1 MQSLIGF
8 IFIFG
13 PFLFLILLGLFVG
26 GWNERR
32 HFEKLKGREQ
42 QTSDIFVTQIKTYPS
57 AIPEN
62 AQPRMVI
69 AEVVIAADYLKSFL
83 AKLRNIFGG
92 EVKSFF
98 SLMDRARR
106 EALVR
111 ILEQAQQHGY
121 NAVCNV
127 RIQTADIGGN
137 STKRKAAMVAIIASG
152 TAYHAS
158 QSSK

>member
-1 MQSLIGF
+1 MQGF
-8 IFIFG
+8 IEFFLSYGI
-13 PFLFLILLGLFVG
+13 FLFLILLGLFAG
-26 GWNERR
+26 GWSERR
-32 HFEKLKGREQ
+32 HYEKLKRREQ
-42 QTSDIFVTQIKTYPS
+42 QTSDILVTQIKTYPS
-57 AIPEN
+57 AAPEN

-69 AEVVIAADYLKSFL
+69 AEVVIATDYLKSFL

-92 EVKSFF
+92 EVKSFY

-106 EALVR
+106 EAIVR

-127 RIQTADIGGN
+127 RIQTADVGGN
-137 STKRKAAMVAIIASG
+137 STMRKVAMVAIIASG